1 MNLDKCKPHW
11 WHVYFKQYLI
21 LDSYFAVICT
31 GIWLLRHKIIW
42 NYFWS
47 EFFLKF
53 IIIFNKCKVYTWTY
67 MQYSMLP
74 YDMVVYDTLWTLC
87 TEYQYWNFP
96 FEFDFCAAILT
107 FVLVFFFVICS
118 LPFWWKNC
126 RIHVPI
132 WFLKKKNW
140 VICELIHTEKLSR
153 QLKKKSNWN
162 YSHNLKL
169 HSIRYVV

>member
-1 MNLDKCKPHW
+1 MQSTLMTCILQTVFDIRLIFCSNLYKNHQR
-11 WHVYFKQYLI
+11 Y
-21 LDSYFAVICT
+21 
-31 GIWLLRHKIIW
+31 IWLRHKIIW

-47 EFFLKF
+47 EFFFKF

-132 WFLKKKNW
+132 
-140 VICELIHTEKLSR
+140 
-153 QLKKKSNWN
+153 
-162 YSHNLKL
+162 
-169 HSIRYVV
+169 

>member
-1 MNLDKCKPHW
+1 MQTTLMTCILQTVFDIRLIFCSNLYKNHQR
-11 WHVYFKQYLI
+11 Y
-21 LDSYFAVICT
+21 
-31 GIWLLRHKIIW
+31 IWLRHKIIW

-118 LPFWWKNC
+118 LPFLWKNC

-132 WFLKKKNW
+132 
-140 VICELIHTEKLSR
+140 
-153 QLKKKSNWN
+153 
-162 YSHNLKL
+162 
-169 HSIRYVV
+169 